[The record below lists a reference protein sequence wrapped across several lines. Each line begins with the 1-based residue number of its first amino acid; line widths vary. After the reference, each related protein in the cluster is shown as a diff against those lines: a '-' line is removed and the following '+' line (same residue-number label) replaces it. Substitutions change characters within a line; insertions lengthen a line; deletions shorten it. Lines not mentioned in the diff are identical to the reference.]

1 MVGKFSGYQ
10 NLVVTKIGTG
20 TPRIRVPGTYD
31 YLFPLSRVDP
41 IVLHLCIG
49 AIATSTTTTTTTTT
63 TTKK

>member
-41 IVLHLCIG
+41 IVLHLG
-49 AIATSTTTTTTTTT
+49 AIAT
-63 TTKK
+63 KDKDIQF

>member
-41 IVLHLCIG
+41 IVLHLG
-49 AIATSTTTTTTTTT
+49 AIATSTTSTTTTTTT
-63 TTKK
+63 KK